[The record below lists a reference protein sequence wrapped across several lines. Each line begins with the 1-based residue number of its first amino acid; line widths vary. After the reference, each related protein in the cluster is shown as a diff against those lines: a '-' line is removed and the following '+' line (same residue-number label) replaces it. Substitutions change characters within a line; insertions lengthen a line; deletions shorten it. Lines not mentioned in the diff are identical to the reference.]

1 MVMVLGLIVG
11 SRVMV
16 LGQGDTLPA
25 RKNEFAYYYRVT
37 HHPCT
42 LLSAHHGHKWLNNDP
57 NGTTHNWVVVLVKDI
72 LGGGRKVACCT
83 PSSPCP
89 SPARLSRTCTGN
101 LLRRSLC
108 SPPSPPTCNIL
119 FCTLCGIWEANHK
132 PWSHVPCSLCRREI
146 VIVEPRCH
154 KSCHSGSTESTGRT
168 HPRLDL
174 GKEVAIL
181 LGTWCSCNGPG
192 TRSYVGQNPCR
203 VSSSRSTIA
212 ISLDSQRLRDT
223 GTTGTIL
230 DNASVMDPCFGR
242 T

>member
-1 MVMVLGLIVG
+1 MVLGLIVG
-11 SRVMV
+11 ARVMV

-25 RKNEFAYYYRVT
+25 HKNEFAYYYRVT

-42 LLSAHHGHKWLNNDP
+42 LLSAHHGHKWRNNDP
-57 NGTTHNWVVVLVKDI
+57 TRTTRNWVAVLVKDM

-101 LLRRSLC
+101 LPRRSLC
-108 SPPSPPTCNIL
+108 SPPSLPTCSSL
-119 FCTLCGIWEANHK
+119 FCTLCDIWGASRK
-132 PWSHVPCSLCRREI
+132 PWSHFPCSLCTREI

-154 KSCHSGSTESTGRT
+154 KSCHNGSTDSTGRT

-192 TRSYVGQNPCR
+192 TRSYVGQIPCR
-203 VSSSRSTIA
+203 VSSSRSTIG
-212 ISLDSQRLRDT
+212 ISLDFQRLRDT
-223 GTTGTIL
+223 GTTDTIL
-230 DNASVMDPCFGR
+230 DNASAMDPCFGR

>member
-1 MVMVLGLIVG
+1 MVMVLGLNVG
-11 SRVMV
+11 ARVMV

-25 RKNEFAYYYRVT
+25 HKNEFAYYYRVT

-42 LLSAHHGHKWLNNDP
+42 LLSAHHGHKWRNNDP
-57 NGTTHNWVVVLVKDI
+57 TRTTHNWVAVLVKDM

-101 LLRRSLC
+101 LLRTSLC
-108 SPPSPPTCNIL
+108 SPPSLPTCSSP
-119 FCTLCGIWEANHK
+119 FCTRCGILGASRK
-132 PWSHVPCSLCRREI
+132 PWSHFPCSLCRREI

-154 KSCHSGSTESTGRT
+154 KSCHNGSTDSTGRT

-174 GKEVAIL
+174 GKEGAIL

-212 ISLDSQRLRDT
+212 ISLDSQHLRDT
-223 GTTGTIL
+223 GTTDTIL
-230 DNASVMDPCFGR
+230 DNASAMDPCFGR